1 MTDPRSDARRDVGEP
16 AGEAVPGDAVTGV
29 SPDAAVAAAG
39 ASADGAPAVAGT
51 VSADDAAAA
60 QAEKAPA
67 ASAEA
72 PVRPAPAPR
81 HPSGRFGPVR
91 LGIGLVVAVVAA
103 SLGVSVAVLPVSGL
117 LPAAAGDRAAVEL
130 AALPPAGPSIATCA
144 GPVLAAG
151 RDSANAS
158 VLADAA
164 PQSLTGGAAGGV
176 APESTTLQAPDV
188 ADGAG
193 PAVLTVPPTDGAVT
207 DLAAAGSA
215 TVAASDLSGF
225 AASACTRAA
234 MESWIVAGSATT
246 GAADLVVLANPGDVA
261 ARVTITVYG
270 ATGPAVPAAG
280 AGIVVAAGT
289 QRVVPLAALAL
300 GEENPILQITAA
312 EAPVRA
318 SLQASL
324 TRILVP
330 GGLDQVGASAVPTE
344 QIVIPGVPVV
354 TAPGT
359 AGESDVATS
368 LRLLA
373 PAADANASV
382 VILRNGGAG
391 GATSQPQDVALTAG
405 IPLQLDL
412 SGLEVGTYTVVV
424 TASAPVTGAVR
435 AASGFGAGSDF
446 GWFAAADEVTAPAL
460 VAVADG
466 PAPQLTLASTS
477 DTAQTVGLTGID
489 GARTDV
495 TVPAGGSV
503 TVPVTAGAVYRIEPG
518 DDGIRAAVTYAT
530 GGAVAGYPVPA
541 GDAAASAI
549 TVYPR

>member
-16 AGEAVPGDAVTGV
+16 AGDAVVGDAVTGV
-29 SPDAAVAAAG
+29 SPDAAVAARGPVVGG
-39 ASADGAPAVAGT
+39 ASAAAGT
-51 VSADDAAAA
+51 VSADDAAGA
-60 QAEKAPA
+60 QAGTAPA

-72 PVRPAPAPR
+72 PVRPVPAPR

-164 PQSLTGGAAGGV
+164 PQALTEGAAGGV
-176 APESTTLQAPDV
+176 APETTTLRAPDV

-193 PAVLTVPPTDGAVT
+193 PTVLTVPPIDGAVT

-261 ARVTITVYG
+261 AQVTITVYG
-270 ATGPAVPAAG
+270 ATGQTVPAAG
-280 AGIVVAAGT
+280 SGIVVAAGT

-330 GGLDQVGASAVPTE
+330 SGLDQVGASAVPTE

-354 TAPGT
+354 TAPGA

-373 PAADANASV
+373 PAADANATVTV
-382 VILRNGGAG
+382 VRDGAAA
-391 GATSQPQDVALTAG
+391 GATGQPQTVALTAG

-412 SGLEVGTYTVVV
+412 SGLEIGTYTVVV
-424 TASAPVTGAVR
+424 TATAPVTGAVR

-466 PAPQLTLASTS
+466 PTPQLTLASTS
-477 DTAQTVGLTGID
+477 DATQTVGLTSAD
-489 GARTDV
+489 GERTDV

>member
-1 MTDPRSDARRDVGEP
+1 MTAPRSDAAREP
-16 AGEAVPGDAVTGV
+16 DAGGDDAVTAAEGV
-29 SPDAAVAAAG
+29 AAGAAEAPRDGGAVVAEASPAAAAAG
-39 ASADGAPAVAGT
+39 SA
-51 VSADDAAAA
+51 
-60 QAEKAPA
+60 
-67 ASAEA
+67 
-72 PVRPAPAPR
+72 RPAPAPR
-81 HPSGRFGPVR
+81 HPTGRFGPVR

-130 AALPPAGPSIATCA
+130 PALPPAGPSIATCA

-151 RDSANAS
+151 RDTANAS
-158 VLADAA
+158 MLADAA
-164 PQSLTGGAAGGV
+164 PQALTEGAAGGV
-176 APESTTLQAPDV
+176 APETTTLRASDV

-193 PAVLTVPPTDGAVT
+193 PTVLTVPPTDGAVT

-261 ARVTITVYG
+261 AQVTITVYG
-270 ATGPAVPAAG
+270 ATGQSVPAAG
-280 AGIVVAAGT
+280 SGIVVAAGT

-354 TAPGT
+354 TAPGA
-359 AGESDVATS
+359 AGESNVATS

-373 PAADANASV
+373 PAADANATVTV
-382 VILRNGGAG
+382 VRDGGAA
-391 GATSQPQDVALTAG
+391 GATAQPQTVALTAG

-412 SGLEVGTYTVVV
+412 SGLEIGTYTVVV
-424 TASAPVTGAVR
+424 TATAPVTGAVR

-466 PAPQLTLASTS
+466 PTPQLTLASMS
-477 DTAQTVGLTGID
+477 DATQTVGLTGGD
-489 GARTDV
+489 GVRTDV
-495 TVPAGGSV
+495 TVPTGGSV

-530 GGAVAGYPVPA
+530 AGAVAGYPVPA

>member
-164 PQSLTGGAAGGV
+164 PQSLTAGAAGGV

-460 VAVADG
+460 AAVADG

-477 DTAQTVGLTGID
+477 DAAQTVGLTGID

-518 DDGIRAAVTYAT
+518 ADGIRAAVTYAT
-530 GGAVAGYPVPA
+530 GRAVAGYPVPA

>member
-1 MTDPRSDARRDVGEP
+1 MTDPRSDARREVGEP
-16 AGEAVPGDAVTGV
+16 GGDAVPGDAVAGV
-29 SPDAAVAAAG
+29 SPDAAVAARG
-39 ASADGAPAVAGT
+39 ASADGAPAAAGT
-51 VSADDAAAA
+51 VSAAAAAAA
-60 QAEKAPA
+60 QAGTAPA

-72 PVRPAPAPR
+72 PIRPAPVPR

-164 PQSLTGGAAGGV
+164 PQSLTDGAAGGV

-234 MESWIVAGSATT
+234 MESWIVAGSGTT

-412 SGLEVGTYTVVV
+412 SGLEVGTYTLVV

-460 VAVADG
+460 AAVADG

-477 DTAQTVGLTGID
+477 DAAQTVGLTGID